1 MPPEPLAARTGHARA
16 HDPIHHKAARHIF
29 QFLGDILA
37 KAFELAAAGGAG
49 IAHFQNRL
57 IARQMIRQWAAFRL
71 PLLFDGFIGFDGCRR
86 LRRPRNLFLLQREF
100 KLVEA
105 FRA

>member
-1 MPPEPLAARTGHARA
+1 LPPQEAQAC
-16 HDPIHHKAARHIF
+16 
-29 QFLGDILA
+29 DILA
-37 KAFELAAAGGAG
+37 KPFELAAAGGAG

-57 IARQMIRQWAAFRL
+57 IARQMIRQWAAFWL
-71 PLLFDGFIGFDGCRR
+71 LLLFGIIGRGLWCRGFS
-86 LRRPRNLFLLQREF
+86 RPRNLFLFQREF